1 MQGYM
6 NEQANLAYIAQRQA
20 DFETAARHSRLI
32 RALKS
37 ARRDRHDQPT
47 AAGRRTRPRCASDLG

>member
-1 MQGYM
+1 MQGYV

-32 RALKS
+32 RALKN

-47 AAGRRTRPRCASDLG
+47 ATGRRSRPHCAADLG